1 MDRNIS
7 LAGAALNFA
16 GVLGFAAA
24 MLFLPVGFSYFFSI
38 LIAWGL
44 VLMLA
49 GFARTSPAGRT
60 IAATCALVFGGMYAL
75 CNTIVYFVQLSVV
88 ATTQLGAQAAA
99 LLDFQQFGMFFSL
112 DLLGYG
118 LMALSTFFA
127 GLALAPTRRE
137 ETVLRWLLL
146 AHGAFAPPCFILPAL
161 GVFFNFYGRGK
172 LGRHRFAGILV
183 RLFFTGGPVVTAIL
197 CPPSAST
204 CCPNR
209 PINATN
215 RRALYRHGG

>member
-7 LAGAALNFA
+7 LTGGALNFA

-49 GFARTSPAGRT
+49 GFARTAPAGHT
-60 IAATCALVFGGMYAL
+60 VASTSALVFGGMYAL

-88 ATTQLGAQAAA
+88 ATTPLGAQAAA

-137 ETVLRWLLL
+137 ETVLCWLLL
-146 AHGAFAPPCFILPAL
+146 AHGAFAPACFILPPM
-161 GVFFNFYGRGK
+161 GVFSTSMAGANWVGTALLEVWCIYFLPVGLLSLRYFA
-172 LGRHRFAGILV
+172 RHLPA
-183 RLFFTGGPVVTAIL
+183 PA
-197 CPPSAST
+197 A
-204 CCPNR
+204 
-209 PINATN
+209 PIIPQ
-215 RRALYRHGG
+215 

>member
-7 LAGAALNFA
+7 LTGGALNFA

-49 GFARTSPAGRT
+49 GFARTAPAGRT
-60 IAATCALVFGGMYAL
+60 VASTCALVFGGMYAL

-88 ATTQLGAQAAA
+88 ATTPLGAQAAA

-137 ETVLRWLLL
+137 ETVLCWLLL
-146 AHGAFAPPCFILPAL
+146 AHGAFAPACFILPPM
-161 GVFFNFYGRGK
+161 GVFSTSMAGANWVGTALLEVWCIYFLPVGLLSLRYFA
-172 LGRHRFAGILV
+172 RHLPA
-183 RLFFTGGPVVTAIL
+183 PA
-197 CPPSAST
+197 A
-204 CCPNR
+204 
-209 PINATN
+209 PIIPQ
-215 RRALYRHGG
+215 

>member
-1 MDRNIS
+1 MMDRNIS
-7 LAGAALNFA
+7 LAGAALNLA
-16 GVLGFAAA
+16 SVLGFAAA
-24 MLFLPVGFSYFFSI
+24 MLFLPVGFSYFFSV

-49 GFARTSPAGRT
+49 GFARTAPAGHT

-88 ATTQLGAQAAA
+88 ATTPLGTQAAA

-127 GLALAPTRRE
+127 GLALAPTLRE

-146 AHGAFAPPCFILPAL
+146 AHGAFALPWREQTGWAPLCWNFGALTFYRWACCRCGTLPAICRHPPPHPFPDKRKQPPC
-161 GVFFNFYGRGK
+161 
-172 LGRHRFAGILV
+172 LV
-183 RLFFTGGPVVTAIL
+183 
-197 CPPSAST
+197 
-204 CCPNR
+204 
-209 PINATN
+209 
-215 RRALYRHGG
+215 

>member
-1 MDRNIS
+1 MDRTIS

-49 GFARTSPAGRT
+49 GFARTAPAGRT
-60 IAATCALVFGGMYAL
+60 VAATSALVFGGMYAL
-75 CNTIVYFVQLSVV
+75 CNSIVYFVQLSVV
-88 ATTQLGAQAAA
+88 ATTPLDAQAAA

-118 LMALSTFFA
+118 LMALCTFFA

-137 ETVLRWLLL
+137 EAVLRWLLI
-146 AHGAFAPPCFILPAL
+146 AHGAFAPACFILPPL
-161 GVFFNFYGRGK
+161 GVF
-172 LGRHRFAGILV
+172 
-183 RLFFTGGPVVTAIL
+183 
-197 CPPSAST
+197 SASMPGASWVGT
-204 CCPNR
+204 VLLEFWCLYFLPVGLLSLR
-209 PINATN
+209 YFA
-215 RRALYRHGG
+215 RRLPAPAAAPVT

>member
-7 LAGAALNFA
+7 LTGAALNLA

-38 LIAWGL
+38 LIPLGL

-49 GFARTSPAGRT
+49 GFARTAPVGHTVAGS
-60 IAATCALVFGGMYAL
+60 CALVFGGMYAL

-88 ATTQLGAQAAA
+88 ATTPLGAQAAA

-127 GLALAPTRRE
+127 GLALVPTLRE
-137 ETVLRWLLL
+137 EKVLRWLLL

-161 GVFFNFYGRGK
+161 GIFSTSMSGANWIGTVLLEVWCLYFLPVGLLSLRY
-172 LGRHRFAGILV
+172 FAR
-183 RLFFTGGPVVTAIL
+183 RLPA
-197 CPPSAST
+197 SAS
-204 CCPNR
+204 
-209 PINATN
+209 ATT
-215 RRALYRHGG
+215 L

>member
-1 MDRNIS
+1 MMDRNIS
-7 LAGAALNFA
+7 VAGAALNLA
-16 GVLGFAAA
+16 SVLGFAAA

-49 GFARTSPAGRT
+49 GFARTAPAGYT

-88 ATTQLGAQAAA
+88 ATTPLGTQAAA

-146 AHGAFAPPCFILPAL
+146 AHGAFALPCFILPAL
-161 GVFFNFYGRGK
+161 GIFSTSM
-172 LGRHRFAGILV
+172 AGANWVGTALLEFWCAYFLPV
-183 RLFFTGGPVVTAIL
+183 GLLSLRYFTRRLPAPAAVPV
-197 CPPSAST
+197 P
-204 CCPNR
+204 
-209 PINATN
+209 
-215 RRALYRHGG
+215 